1 METVYIKPQAP
12 NKIVDEDGTVY
23 KSVNSLERKIKV
35 GHTTILNHIRK
46 SGAYRKDGHTYRL
59 LSQLE
64 GFESTKDLTP
74 RVKTPVPEVVE
85 PGTQGTTVK
94 EEDPE
99 YLEFLKKKEA
109 EALPFETYKIEDN
122 KDNKAERYAIALFS
136 DAHIEETVT
145 SDSTMGLNEYNIE
158 IAEERIKKYFSNLAS
173 CINEDRVEMLYF
185 ASLGDTISGYIHDEL
200 RETNSMSPLEATLK
214 GQSLIYSGLEYLLNN
229 CKKLKKILFI
239 GICGNHSRL
248 TKKVQHSNGYALSAE
263 FMMYKNIE
271 QRCKDTGLPIDF
283 MIPESEMVIVDTP
296 DNKRFIFI
304 HGFQLHYRNGVGGIF
319 PALNRLTMRYDNTFK
334 QTKTY
339 LGHFHSCTDIGSS
352 MVNGSIISYTS
363 FSLTNGFPYERPA
376 QMYEVRKVHG
386 DVLLTRKI
394 YCD

>member
-1 METVYIKPQAP
+1 M
-12 NKIVDEDGTVY
+12 GTVY
-23 KSVNSLERKIKV
+23 VKPYTPNVIMDENGKIYKSVSALERHLKV
-35 GHTTILNHIRK
+35 GHTTILSHIRK
-46 SGAYRKDGHTYRL
+46 SGSFKKDGHRYVL
-59 LSQLE
+59 LSQMDDVKE
-64 GFESTKDLTP
+64 TNSKCDSKIPETP
-74 RVKTPVPEVVE
+74 NSVKE
-85 PGTQGTTVK
+85 TTVK
-94 EEDPE
+94 DEDPE

-109 EALPFETYKIEDN
+109 ESLPFETYKIEDN

-145 SDSTMGLNEYNIE
+145 SDSTLGLNEYNIE

-200 RETNSMSPLEATLK
+200 RETNCMSPLEATLK
-214 GQSLIYSGLEYLLNN
+214 GQSLIYSGLDYLLKH
-229 CKKLKKILFI
+229 CQKLKKILFI

-283 MIPESEMVIVDTP
+283 MIPESEMAIVDTP

-304 HGFQLHYRNGVGGIF
+304 HGFQLHYRNGIGGIF

-376 QMYEVRKVHG
+376 QMYEVRKVNG